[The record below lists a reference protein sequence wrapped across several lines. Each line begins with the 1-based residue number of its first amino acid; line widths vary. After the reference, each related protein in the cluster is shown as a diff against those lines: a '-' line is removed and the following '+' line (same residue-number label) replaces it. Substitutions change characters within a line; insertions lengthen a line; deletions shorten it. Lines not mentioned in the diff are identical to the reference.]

1 MTGENAS
8 NPSRKTEEG
17 ALDPTAVETFFREN
31 PAFFKHRPD
40 LLMALDLPHG
50 GPGAVSL
57 VERQVNLLRER
68 NIEMRGRIAHIADS
82 AQNNDVL
89 YKATRDTVLDLLSCR
104 DANHVASQFTS
115 SLHRHF
121 QVELAALLWF
131 DNASALPTLTND
143 DNILSAD
150 RTALVQHLI
159 KGGSPLCAVLRQ
171 EEMTALF
178 GAAAADGSAALAPL
192 VIDGNMVGLIA
203 VGSSDPHR
211 YEPTV
216 DTLFLEHLADVV
228 VRLQCLVP

>member
-8 NPSRKTEEG
+8 HLSRKADEG
-17 ALDPTAVETFFREN
+17 ALDPSAVETFFQEN

-68 NIEMRGRIAHIADS
+68 NIEMRNRMAHIADS
-82 AQNNDVL
+82 AHNNDAL
-89 YKATRDTVLDLLSCR
+89 YKATRDTVLELVQCR
-104 DANHVASQFTS
+104 DADKLSSQFTT
-115 SLHRHF
+115 SLQNHF
-121 QVELAALLWF
+121 QVEFSTLAWF
-131 DNASALPTLTND
+131 DQADGLTALSNKSQL
-143 DNILSAD
+143 LSTD
-150 RTALVQHLI
+150 RAALVQPLV
-159 KGGSPLCAVLRQ
+159 KGGSALCAVLRQ
-171 EEMTALF
+171 EEMAALF
-178 GAAAADGSAALAPL
+178 GATAGEGSAALAPL
-192 VIDGNMVGLIA
+192 VIDGNIVGLLA